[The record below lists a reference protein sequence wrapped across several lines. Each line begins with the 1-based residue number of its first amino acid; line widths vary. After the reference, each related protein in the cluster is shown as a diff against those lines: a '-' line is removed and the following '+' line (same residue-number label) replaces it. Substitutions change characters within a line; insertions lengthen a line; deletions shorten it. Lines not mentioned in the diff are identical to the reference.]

1 MVTKASLLNILE
13 SIKSN
18 TIASN
23 DGIVGLLFE
32 TATST
37 SDRADVFAPN
47 ALEELDSG
55 TRYYSLYDGNAESI
69 GNPEFADIPKD
80 DADSVFIRYFDVDND
95 RLIYVSNW
103 LPIDVPPDGIPDEH
117 RFNITDHTG
126 RVVDVTDLEWHGDLP
141 KVNLTKLRE
150 NSEEHPEPKQETKSI
165 DQPEQGGFRLWYI
178 MIEIGRNGEAE
189 GKGDRVDHKVGIL
202 ATPRK
207 FPTTPFMGTLNQL
220 PGVSN
225 TGFNK
230 TTRSTYISAEI
241 PEHDMRVLLFENSP
255 EPKIYPSEDML
266 DITQELAAKH
276 KTKISTVKTFAS
288 MITPII
294 ASFTTPKPVD
304 VPTNKPKSSGKRKVT
319 TTKSM
324 EK

>member
-1 MVTKASLLNILE
+1 MVNKASLLNILE

-23 DGIVGLLFE
+23 DVIVGSIFE

-37 SDRADVFAPN
+37 SEQADVFSPN
-47 ALEELDSG
+47 ALEDLDSG
-55 TRYYSLYDGNAESI
+55 TRYYSLYDGNPENI
-69 GNPEFADIPKD
+69 GNPAFADIPKE
-80 DADSVFIRYFDVDND
+80 DAESVFIRYFDVDND
-95 RLIYVSNW
+95 RLMYVSNW
-103 LPIDVPPDGIPDEH
+103 LPIYVPPDGIPDEH
-117 RFNITDHTG
+117 RFTITDHTG
-126 RVVDVTDLEWHGDLP
+126 RVVDVTDLEWRGDLP

-150 NSEEHPEPKQETKSI
+150 SSEEHDKPTQEAKPV

-178 MIEIGRNGEAE
+178 LIEIGRNGEAE
-189 GKGDRVDHKVGIL
+189 GKGNRVDYRVGIL

-220 PGVSN
+220 PGVRD

-276 KTKISTVKTFAS
+276 KTKITTVKAFVS
-288 MITPII
+288 MITPVI
-294 ASFTTPKPVD
+294 ASFITPKPVD
-304 VPTNKPKSSGKRKVT
+304 VPDNKPKSSGKRKVT
-319 TTKSM
+319 TTKSV